1 MLLRAGATIQP
12 SHAADPTPADL
23 ADFEF
28 KDDDDGLLRIAYA
41 QELSMYL
48 RAVLA
53 AGGFEKYGRARRAPF
68 VAMLDRGL
76 SLPRDAISVI
86 CEFWLRVDEYDQHT
100 NLL

>member
-1 MLLRAGATIQP
+1 MSLWRGV
-12 SHAADPTPADL
+12 DPLKA
-23 ADFEF
+23 
-28 KDDDDGLLRIAYA
+28 RINWR
-41 QELSMYL
+41 S
-48 RAVLA
+48 
-53 AGGFEKYGRARRAPF
+53 F

>member
-1 MLLRAGATIQP
+1 MSLWSCNECSGVQ
-12 SHAADPTPADL
+12 DQWG
-23 ADFEF
+23 
-28 KDDDDGLLRIAYA
+28 K
-41 QELSMYL
+41 
-48 RAVLA
+48 AVV
-53 AGGFEKYGRARRAPF
+53 ARRAPF

>member
-1 MLLRAGATIQP
+1 MAPCDG
-12 SHAADPTPADL
+12 TP
-23 ADFEF
+23 
-28 KDDDDGLLRIAYA
+28 
-41 QELSMYL
+41 MYL

-53 AGGFEKYGRARRAPF
+53 AGGFEKYGQARRAPF
-68 VAMLDRGL
+68 VTMLDRGL